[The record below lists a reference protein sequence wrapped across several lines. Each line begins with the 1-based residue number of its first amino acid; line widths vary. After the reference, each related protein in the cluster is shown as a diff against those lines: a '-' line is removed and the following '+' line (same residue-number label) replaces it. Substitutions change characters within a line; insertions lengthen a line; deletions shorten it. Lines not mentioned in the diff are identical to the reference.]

1 MGLFPASFFP
11 GKSTRAVSD
20 TLARWFPMPRALL
33 PRAAGIDISDASIKW
48 LVLDGG
54 PDGMRVHSHGQE
66 LLEAGIVVNG
76 IVKDPARLTAA
87 LTRAR
92 ESLKGIDC
100 AHAALPEE
108 AAYVFS
114 MHVPEDSSREQVL
127 SMIEFELEGRV
138 PIPPAAAVYDFN
150 VILRSAEGGGEE
162 IGVAVFPR
170 ELAESYVEAFSA
182 AGIRLLSLEVEAG
195 SIARAISSGRE
206 DEPITLLVD
215 FGRARTGF
223 AVLKRGIP
231 IFTSTVSV
239 GGEVMTRAVMQELSL
254 SAEEAEAFKDNQG
267 LLVDRADKRAEKA
280 PGIEALSSAASALAD
295 EVVRHYHYWDTRRDE
310 HGERMTPIARVFL
323 VGGTSNLRG
332 LADYIAARVQAPTVR
347 PDIWQ
352 NVCSF
357 DEYIPPIDR
366 PTSLQ
371 FATAVGLALRGLPAR
386 AGEALRRGM

>member
-1 MGLFPASFFP
+1 
-11 GKSTRAVSD
+11 
-20 TLARWFPMPRALL
+20 MPRALL

>member
-1 MGLFPASFFP
+1 
-11 GKSTRAVSD
+11 
-20 TLARWFPMPRALL
+20 MPRALL
-33 PRAAGIDISDASIKW
+33 PRAAGFDISDASIKW
-48 LVLDGG
+48 LVLDGE
-54 PDGMRVHSHGQE
+54 PKSMRIHSYGQE
-66 LLEAGIVVNG
+66 LLEEGVVVNG
-76 IVKDPARLTAA
+76 VVKDPSRLADA
-87 LTRAR
+87 LIRSKG
-92 ESLKGIDC
+92 SLKGIDC

-114 MHVPEDSSREQVL
+114 MHVPEDSSHEQIL
-127 SMIEFELEGRV
+127 RMIEFELEGRV
-138 PIPPAAAVYDFN
+138 PIAPAAAVYDFN
-150 VILRSAEGGGEE
+150 VILRSAGGGEE

-170 ELAESYVEAFSA
+170 ELAEAYVGAFSA

-195 SIARAISSGRE
+195 SIARAVSSGRE
-206 DEPITLLVD
+206 DEPTTLLVD

-254 SAEEAEAFKDNQG
+254 SAEEAEVFKDNKG

-386 AGEALRRGM
+386 AGGTVRAGM

>member
-11 GKSTRAVSD
+11 GKSTRAGSD

-92 ESLKGIDC
+92 EALKGIDC

-138 PIPPAAAVYDFN
+138 PIAPSAALYDFD
-150 VILRSAEGGGEE
+150 IITKHDGAGEE
-162 IGVAVFPR
+162 IGVVVFPR
-170 ELAESYVEAFSA
+170 DLAASYAEAFTLA
-182 AGIRLLSLEVEAG
+182 RVNLLSLEVEAN
-195 SIARAISSGRE
+195 SIARAVSSGSA
-206 DEPITLLVD
+206 EPVTLLVD
-215 FGRARTGF
+215 FGRLRTAF
-223 AVLKRGIP
+223 AVLKSGKP
-231 IFTSTVSV
+231 IFTSTVEV
-239 GGEVMTRAVMQELSL
+239 GGGA
-254 SAEEAEAFKDNQG
+254 
-267 LLVDRADKRAEKA
+267 
-280 PGIEALSSAASALAD
+280 
-295 EVVRHYHYWDTRRDE
+295 
-310 HGERMTPIARVFL
+310 
-323 VGGTSNLRG
+323 
-332 LADYIAARVQAPTVR
+332 
-347 PDIWQ
+347 
-352 NVCSF
+352 
-357 DEYIPPIDR
+357 ID
-366 PTSLQ
+366 
-371 FATAVGLALRGLPAR
+371 
-386 AGEALRRGM
+386 